1 MSEDKKPSQLPAHIR
16 MVQKLE
22 NPIMNLG
29 GSSVDVKRVMRQV
42 VMEFDK
48 NPKLKECTHISL
60 ACAIL
65 QGVAWRLE
73 FGLHCHIVP
82 FKDKNRGMVAVFMPN
97 YQGLAELAYRT
108 GKVDWIK
115 AECVYAEDEFDYIEG
130 TENKIMHKRAL
141 SERGEIVAVYAV
153 ADKHR
158 FRILD
163 MKQIK
168 KVQNASKGADSS
180 DSPWK
185 HWFDEMCEKT
195 AVKRLCKRLP
205 KSPELTDAL
214 TMDDKAE
221 MGAPQT
227 FGEDVIKEVDATVV
241 EPADSPLAKGRHRAR
256 GSRTQSQAAQTN
268 AEEDKAAKAEAD
280 KVQRGQLILDL
291 TKQLKEDF
299 GGNKDAIA
307 DFLRRETT
315 FTAGKT
321 LHKGQEELSDMS
333 DKELDRMWS
342 RINPDSDLT
351 DKDTGRPTRELYD
364 EAVQE
369 AMGSDMSQFGDTPP
383 PDPVDEA

>member
-141 SERGEIVAVYAV
+141 SDRGEIVAVYAV
-153 ADKHR
+153 ADGDR

-163 MKQIK
+163 ISEIK
-168 KVQNASKGADSS
+168 KVQAASAGAGKD

-185 HWFDEMCEKT
+185 KWFPEMCCKT
-195 AVKRLCKRLP
+195 AIKRLCKQLP
-205 KSPELTDAL
+205 KTAEFADAL
-214 TMDDKAE
+214 AMDDKAE

-227 FGEDVIKEVDATVV
+227 FSEDVIKEVDATVV
-241 EPADSPLAKGRHRAR
+241 EPADSPLAPGRRSAR
-256 GSRTQSQAAQTN
+256 GGRTQSEAAQTN
-268 AEEDKAAKAEAD
+268 AEEDKAAKAAAD

-342 RINPDSDLT
+342 RINPDSALT
-351 DKDTGRPTRELYD
+351 DKDSGRPTRELYS
-364 EAVQE
+364 EAVAEYE
-369 AMGSDMSQFGDTPP
+369 ATNMEDFDRPA
-383 PDPVDEA
+383 DPAE